1 MCNTLANLE
10 DVLLSRVCQAQK
22 VNTARVH
29 GEHNGSCHGIGVGLE
44 DRVMKDGGRGYW
56 SR

>member
-10 DVLLSRVCQAQK
+10 DVLLSRVRQAQK

-29 GEHNGSCHGIGVGLE
+29 GEQNGSCHGIGVGLE
-44 DRVMKDGGRGYW
+44 DRVMKDGGRGCW
-56 SR
+56 